1 MRLAP
6 ITGTGLLLL
15 SVACADKGKVAVV
28 QAPPPETVFVKQ
40 PPAPPQA
47 PAPLAVS
54 PRNVKFDAIGDTMR
68 LALPEGASCVAA
80 SENIAVVDSTGLV
93 RATGNGATHLRC
105 WEGEHN
111 AQVKVNVAQQIARV
125 SVVADEGLTMRKSG
139 DSLHLG
145 LARVD
150 RLGTPVEGPHPVW
163 ASLSPDVVRVDSSSG
178 VVISVAD
185 SGTARVVGTAQEVSD
200 TVIVEVGAKQQ
211 AQLLSATNRS
221 ASSSRFRTLTRANSA
236 QRTGLRAPG
245 ATSPSGIVNQ
255 SATTQSQ
262 GGGSTIG
269 ARNAQ
274 PTDSIFHDPTQ
285 FGLRSERSLV
295 PSLMAGFAEHRI
307 ITALGGLEKTSGAVY
322 GGAITLANR
331 GVLGLRFQ
339 FMTGTLTKDTNTAN
353 DRKLTD
359 GSLDASLAIAPWLN
373 IVASGEARRY
383 ESVTTERW
391 VMIGAGAETNFPL
404 GGGALR
410 GIARLKLMPLINVAS
425 DAGTVTSPSFG
436 LAGAFGLGFDNHHI
450 TSSLLYDIER
460 YTFPN
465 GTGRKEQF
473 GALLFQL
480 GYKLGW

>member
-1 MRLAP
+1 MKLALLA
-6 ITGTGLLLL
+6 GTGLLLL
-15 SVACADKGKVAVV
+15 SAACADKGKVQVV

-40 PPAPPQA
+40 PPPPPQA

-54 PRNVKFDAIGDTMR
+54 PRAVKFDAIGDTMR

-80 SENIAVVDSTGLV
+80 SENVAVVDSSGLV

-111 AQVKVNVAQQIARV
+111 AQVKVNVAQQVARV

-145 LARVD
+145 LAKVD
-150 RLGTPVEGPHPVW
+150 RLGTPVDGPHPVW
-163 ASLSPDVVRVDSSSG
+163 ASLSPDVVRVDSTSG
-178 VVISVAD
+178 VVVSVAD
-185 SGTARVVGTAQEVSD
+185 SGTARVVGTAQELSD

-211 AQLLSATNRS
+211 AALLSATNRS
-221 ASSSRFRTLTRANSA
+221 ASSRFRTLTRANA
-236 QRTGLRAPG
+236 GQRTGLLAAG
-245 ATSPSGIVNQ
+245 ATSPAGIVNQ
-255 SATTQSQ
+255 STTTQGQ

-269 ARNAQ
+269 ARNAL
-274 PTDSIFHDPTQ
+274 PADSIFHDPTQ
-285 FGLRSERSLV
+285 FGLRAERTLV

-373 IVASGEARRY
+373 IIASGEARRY

-460 YTFPN
+460 YTVPN